1 MATLESKISI
11 PKEVLFREIDGEA
24 VILNLQT
31 GKYFGLD
38 QVGTRM
44 WQLLAEH
51 NQIEPALNVLADEY
65 DVTRDQLQHDLL
77 DLVDKLTAQQLMEID
92 GT

>member
-1 MATLESKISI
+1 MATLDSKISI
-11 PKEVLFREIDGEA
+11 PKDVVFREIAGEA

-38 QVGTRM
+38 EVGTRM
-44 WQLLAEH
+44 WQLLAQH
-51 NQIEPALNVLADEY
+51 NQIEPALNDLTEEY
-65 DVTRDQLQHDLL
+65 DTTKDQLQHDLL
-77 DLVDKLTAQQLMEID
+77 DLVDKLALQQLIEIN